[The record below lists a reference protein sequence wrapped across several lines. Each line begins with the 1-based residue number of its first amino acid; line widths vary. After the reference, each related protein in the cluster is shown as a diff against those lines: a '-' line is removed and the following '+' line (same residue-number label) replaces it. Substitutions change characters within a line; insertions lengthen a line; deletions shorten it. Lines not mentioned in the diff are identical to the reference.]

1 MSPIIDIHVLL
12 FFRREKRSRNG
23 DRKYEGKKEKEQKAK
38 KQSRKAE
45 KGRGKAR
52 TCDMVK
58 GSKRRQTIKKFR
70 RKRGIKGESR

>member
-23 DRKYEGKKEKEQKAK
+23 DRKRSRVVKQKKRREK
-38 KQSRKAE
+38 S
-45 KGRGKAR
+45 R

-58 GSKRRQTIKKFR
+58 GSKRRQTIKNVGGGKEGPW
-70 RKRGIKGESR
+70 KERGREARQR